1 MIQNFDFFDLPE
13 IPSIVLCNPDK
24 TEIHSLGT
32 IFDRQLSLRY
42 NALSTFSFTAPSEI
56 EGVTT
61 PYYSSL
67 TYRRLIS
74 IENLGY
80 FMITEINEDADGMIS
95 TKRITAQ
102 SLEVE
107 FLDKK
112 VSSLE
117 GTYKFYDLIL
127 PEPTLLGKIIN
138 LSPGWTIGTVAGSL
152 LNKYRSFDVSDST
165 VYGLLMTEISQA
177 YQCIFEFDT
186 TNKTISAVS
195 ADQDA
200 TETDIFI
207 GFNNIME
214 TIDIKTITEEQ
225 VTALNVFGGG
235 DLDIRTVN
243 PLGTNT
249 IYNFDAFKSTAWMS
263 ASLVAV
269 ITAWEDL
276 VDTNQ
281 STYATLL
288 TTLKD
293 YNETLRE
300 QQADLVVLQAD
311 RAALKGVQKAKI
323 EQGLSI
329 SATNTQI
336 KAKDV
341 QIAAK
346 KAAIAITQANIVATT
361 ASLTAINDAL
371 SFESNFTEA
380 QIVELD
386 AFIVGGTY
394 QNENFIQTDLLT
406 NAEIQDIAQELYD
419 QAQFVLTKVAQAR
432 YEFSIEAINFIFLK
446 EFETFKDQAELGVS
460 VTLEIEKDV
469 FITPVLL
476 GMDLNYDNPADF
488 KLIFSNR
495 FRLDDSSF
503 VLADLLGE
511 NSKSAVSTNF
521 NSRIWKNWDDT
532 YKDPVSTFITSALD
546 ASVNNVV
553 SSTNN
558 EMTMDQNGLQ
568 GKKLLADGTYDP
580 RQVWL
585 TPNLL
590 VFTEDNWDTA
600 STAVGQI
607 STSSG
612 SAYGIV
618 GNVIVGRLLASTE
631 LVITNE
637 GNNFFLNENGAVLTN
652 ASFTLNTD
660 NGRNQIVLNPEDG
673 IKIRQKIG
681 SNWVDKFY
689 VDSSGNVVF
698 SGNLSGATGTF
709 TGTISAAVGN
719 IGGWTINSRGLKD
732 SRGNYIYSDGNIRLG
747 ALYIN
752 GNTAIFSG
760 KIYADNLKGEIGTS
774 QVADGAIT
782 NDKVSAAGI
791 SADKITAGTL
801 SADRIYGGTIRWPG
815 VTMGI
820 SSLGYSEI
828 RAEKYLN
835 LLVRDLSSIGLQA
848 NRIYLTNDKEIFIGS
863 NSGGTD
869 ITLNG
874 PLYTNGQQG
883 ISRIVSTSTLTDQQ
897 ILNFTNGILTSV
909 TPASAIPVP

>member
-112 VSSLE
+112 VSALN

-127 PEPTLLGKIIN
+127 PEPTLLGTIIN
-138 LSPGWTIGTVAGSL
+138 LSPGWTIGTVDATL

-249 IYNFDAFKSTAWMS
+249 IYNFDAFKSTEWMS
-263 ASLVAV
+263 ADLVAA
-269 ITAWEDL
+269 ITTWEDL

-281 STYATLL
+281 PTYAGLL

-300 QQADLVVLQAD
+300 QQADLVVLQAE

-329 SATNTQI
+329 SSINTQI
-336 KAKDV
+336 KAKDAE
-341 QIAAK
+341 ITAK
-346 KAAIAITQANIVATT
+346 NAAIAITQANIVATI

-371 SFESNFTEA
+371 SFESNFTDA

-386 AFIVGGTY
+386 AFIIGGTY
-394 QNENFIQTDLLT
+394 QNQNFIQTDLLT

-511 NSKSAVSTNF
+511 NSNSAVSTNF
-521 NSRIWKNWDDT
+521 NSRIWANWDDT
-532 YKDPVSTFITSALD
+532 YKDPVSSFITSALD

-553 SSTNN
+553 NSTDN

-590 VFTEDNWDTA
+590 VFTEDNWNTA
-600 STAVGQI
+600 STAIGQI
-607 STSSG
+607 ATSSG
-612 SAYGIV
+612 SAYGVV
-618 GNVIVGRLLASTE
+618 GDMVC
-631 LVITNE
+631 
-637 GNNFFLNENGAVLTN
+637 
-652 ASFTLNTD
+652 
-660 NGRNQIVLNPEDG
+660 
-673 IKIRQKIG
+673 
-681 SNWVDKFY
+681 
-689 VDSSGNVVF
+689 
-698 SGNLSGATGTF
+698 
-709 TGTISAAVGN
+709 
-719 IGGWTINSRGLKD
+719 
-732 SRGNYIYSDGNIRLG
+732 
-747 ALYIN
+747 
-752 GNTAIFSG
+752 
-760 KIYADNLKGEIGTS
+760 
-774 QVADGAIT
+774 
-782 NDKVSAAGI
+782 
-791 SADKITAGTL
+791 
-801 SADRIYGGTIRWPG
+801 
-815 VTMGI
+815 
-820 SSLGYSEI
+820 
-828 RAEKYLN
+828 
-835 LLVRDLSSIGLQA
+835 
-848 NRIYLTNDKEIFIGS
+848 
-863 NSGGTD
+863 
-869 ITLNG
+869 
-874 PLYTNGQQG
+874 
-883 ISRIVSTSTLTDQQ
+883 SRI
-897 ILNFTNGILTSV
+897 I
-909 TPASAIPVP
+909 

>member
-1 MIQNFDFFDLPE
+1 MIINTAFDNFDLFE
-13 IPSIVLCNPDK
+13 MPSIILCNPDK

-32 IFDRQLSLRY
+32 IFDRKLELRY
-42 NALSTFSFTAPSEI
+42 NALSKFSFVAPSEI

-61 PYYSSL
+61 PYYSAL

-74 IENLGY
+74 IEDVGY
-80 FMITEINEDADGMIS
+80 FMITEISEDADGMIA
-95 TKRITAQ
+95 TKRIIAQ

-112 VSSLE
+112 VSALN

-127 PEPTLLGKIIN
+127 PEPTLLGTIIN
-138 LSPGWTIGTVAGSL
+138 LSPGWAIGTVDATL

-249 IYNFDAFKSTAWMS
+249 IYNFDAFKSTEWMS
-263 ASLVAV
+263 ADLVAA
-269 ITAWEDL
+269 ITTWEDL

-281 STYATLL
+281 PTYAGLL

-300 QQADLVVLQAD
+300 QQADLVVLQAE

-329 SATNTQI
+329 SSINTQI
-336 KAKDV
+336 KAKDAE
-341 QIAAK
+341 ITAK
-346 KAAIAITQANIVATT
+346 NAAIAITQANIVATI

-371 SFESNFTEA
+371 SFESNFTDA

-386 AFIVGGTY
+386 AFIIGGTY
-394 QNENFIQTDLLT
+394 QNQNFIQTDLLT

-511 NSKSAVSTNF
+511 NSNSAVSTNF
-521 NSRIWKNWDDT
+521 NSRIWANWDDT
-532 YKDPVSTFITSALD
+532 YKDPVSSFITSALD

-553 SSTNN
+553 NSTDN

-590 VFTEDNWDTA
+590 VFTEDNWNTA
-600 STAVGQI
+600 STAIGQI
-607 STSSG
+607 ATSSG
-612 SAYGIV
+612 SAYGVV
-618 GNVIVGRLLASTE
+618 GDMVC
-631 LVITNE
+631 
-637 GNNFFLNENGAVLTN
+637 
-652 ASFTLNTD
+652 
-660 NGRNQIVLNPEDG
+660 
-673 IKIRQKIG
+673 
-681 SNWVDKFY
+681 
-689 VDSSGNVVF
+689 
-698 SGNLSGATGTF
+698 
-709 TGTISAAVGN
+709 
-719 IGGWTINSRGLKD
+719 
-732 SRGNYIYSDGNIRLG
+732 
-747 ALYIN
+747 
-752 GNTAIFSG
+752 
-760 KIYADNLKGEIGTS
+760 
-774 QVADGAIT
+774 
-782 NDKVSAAGI
+782 
-791 SADKITAGTL
+791 
-801 SADRIYGGTIRWPG
+801 
-815 VTMGI
+815 
-820 SSLGYSEI
+820 
-828 RAEKYLN
+828 
-835 LLVRDLSSIGLQA
+835 
-848 NRIYLTNDKEIFIGS
+848 
-863 NSGGTD
+863 
-869 ITLNG
+869 
-874 PLYTNGQQG
+874 
-883 ISRIVSTSTLTDQQ
+883 SRI
-897 ILNFTNGILTSV
+897 I
-909 TPASAIPVP
+909 

>member
-1 MIQNFDFFDLPE
+1 MIINTAFDSFDLFE
-13 IPSIVLCNPDK
+13 MPSIILCNPDK

-32 IFDRQLSLRY
+32 IFDRKLELRY
-42 NALSTFSFTAPSEI
+42 NALSKFSFVAPSEI

-61 PYYSSL
+61 PYYSAL

-74 IENLGY
+74 IEDVGY
-80 FMITEINEDADGMIS
+80 FMITEISEDADGMIA
-95 TKRITAQ
+95 TKRIIAQ

-112 VSSLE
+112 VSALN

-127 PEPTLLGKIIN
+127 PEPTLLGTIIN
-138 LSPGWTIGTVAGSL
+138 LSPGWAIGTVDATL

-249 IYNFDAFKSTAWMS
+249 IYNFDAFKSTEWMS
-263 ASLVAV
+263 ADLVAA
-269 ITAWEDL
+269 ITTWEDL

-281 STYATLL
+281 PTYAGLL

-300 QQADLVVLQAD
+300 QQADLVVLQAE

-329 SATNTQI
+329 SSINTQI
-336 KAKDV
+336 KAKDAE
-341 QIAAK
+341 ITAK
-346 KAAIAITQANIVATT
+346 NAAIAITQANIVATI

-371 SFESNFTEA
+371 SFESNFTDA

-386 AFIVGGTY
+386 AFIIGGTY
-394 QNENFIQTDLLT
+394 QNQNFIQTDLLT

-511 NSKSAVSTNF
+511 NSNSAVSTNF
-521 NSRIWKNWDDT
+521 NSRIWANWDDT
-532 YKDPVSTFITSALD
+532 YKDPVSSFITSALD

-553 SSTNN
+553 NSTDN

-590 VFTEDNWDTA
+590 VFTEDNWNTA
-600 STAVGQI
+600 STAIGQI
-607 STSSG
+607 ATSSG
-612 SAYGIV
+612 SAYGVV
-618 GNVIVGRLLASTE
+618 GDMVC
-631 LVITNE
+631 
-637 GNNFFLNENGAVLTN
+637 
-652 ASFTLNTD
+652 
-660 NGRNQIVLNPEDG
+660 
-673 IKIRQKIG
+673 
-681 SNWVDKFY
+681 
-689 VDSSGNVVF
+689 
-698 SGNLSGATGTF
+698 
-709 TGTISAAVGN
+709 
-719 IGGWTINSRGLKD
+719 
-732 SRGNYIYSDGNIRLG
+732 
-747 ALYIN
+747 
-752 GNTAIFSG
+752 
-760 KIYADNLKGEIGTS
+760 
-774 QVADGAIT
+774 
-782 NDKVSAAGI
+782 
-791 SADKITAGTL
+791 
-801 SADRIYGGTIRWPG
+801 
-815 VTMGI
+815 
-820 SSLGYSEI
+820 
-828 RAEKYLN
+828 
-835 LLVRDLSSIGLQA
+835 
-848 NRIYLTNDKEIFIGS
+848 
-863 NSGGTD
+863 
-869 ITLNG
+869 
-874 PLYTNGQQG
+874 
-883 ISRIVSTSTLTDQQ
+883 SRI
-897 ILNFTNGILTSV
+897 I
-909 TPASAIPVP
+909 